1 MTPVTFFYVFVLM
14 LPECFGKCYFGKNQ
28 TPVKYKFAVGILSPS
43 TGLIPLQEFVEK
55 NIQSNDTEVID
66 CYSSI
71 SIVNINVRDNLTI
84 QENGWTNIK
93 DGLYKTLKIQ
103 ANDKAETG
111 VSVVIGPY
119 YTNLAMILE
128 QENIPYVI
136 TQDKGFDYV
145 DETRIEDHVSWS
157 NLLEVTP
164 PAEQLNQAIVD
175 LFLAWQNK
183 TAVVVLPDDPK
194 INDVCQDLI
203 RRMIAN
209 QISPISYSL
218 QMNSEEDI
226 RNQTVE
232 VLRNAQLLRQEIIL
246 ICSPRDDQHK
256 LIQNVLKEAKSFGN
270 IMENERNI
278 FIFHD
283 SSMYLEPFDEGP
295 MYRQGLFEA
304 KCQLLAYRYTEIRPG
319 SKYLTSSYEATAI
332 DTAHL
337 IQKSQKL
344 YLKKMSGIDEHVDI
358 FNRTKMIEALR
369 ESTLPN
375 GKTGS
380 VKFDSDGKRINYTF
394 HLYNHGGTSLF
405 KKIGEW
411 RPKGNTTRDRLVL
424 IPVNDTQEKDTR
436 GIFPDIVKVVFVME
450 EPFIMNKRGNVGYEG
465 FTIDLLEELSK
476 LLSFKYV
483 LYPSPNNAYGSEID
497 GQWNGMIEQVRT
509 GNATLGM
516 GAISITSEREEVVDF
531 SLGVLSTGVNM
542 LISKPKEHS
551 SIFQFM
557 RPFTLELWMG
567 ILGAT
572 VIVCIVYLMLD
583 TGNPD
588 RKFTLKEVLWFS
600 VGTLLMRGTD
610 FSPRPSSQRILTAGF
625 TFFVLITVSTY
636 TANMAAFLTKVNLDQ
651 PVETLIELAE
661 RTNIQVGTI
670 NNSATMRFLESSED
684 STYKT
689 IWKRVLESN
698 GLVTNSSQ
706 GRQRS
711 GEGNF
716 AFIYDYLINSYF
728 EKNYCKTKMSGQP
741 IRLQEHGILMKAGNP
756 AKTSINI
763 AILQL
768 KEKGFITRLRKRW
781 WEDKRQCSD
790 AAMSKS
796 VLQVEFG
803 VKHMSG
809 VLIVLLFG
817 LAFSVAFFLFKKFYV
832 LSKQQKSS
840 KKESKGKEN
849 EDKDGE
855 TKSMLGDEDTKIF
868 GNEETK
874 TVFEN
879 EETKPV
885 FGGEVPIDLER
896 YTNVYDKD

>member
-1 MTPVTFFYVFVLM
+1 MTPVTFFTVFVLM
-14 LPECFGKCYFGKNQ
+14 LPECFGICYFDNNQ
-28 TPVKYKFAVGILSPS
+28 TPVKYNFVVGILSPS
-43 TGLIPLQEFVEK
+43 TGLIPLQEFVDK

-66 CYSSI
+66 CYSST
-71 SIVNINVRDNLTI
+71 SIVNINVRNNLTI

-93 DGLYKTLKIQ
+93 DGLYKSLKIQ
-103 ANDKAETG
+103 DNDKAETG
-111 VSVVIGPY
+111 FSVVIGPY

-194 INDVCQDLI
+194 IN
-203 RRMIAN
+203 A
-209 QISPISYSL
+209 
-218 QMNSEEDI
+218 EEDI

-304 KCQLLAYRYTEIRPG
+304 KCQLLAYRNKEIRPG
-319 SKYLTSSYEATAI
+319 SKYLTSSYEATAT
-332 DTAHL
+332 DAAHL

-344 YLKKMSGIDEHVDI
+344 YLKKMSGIDEHVNK

-380 VKFDSDGKRINYTF
+380 VKFDSDGKRVDYTF

-424 IPVNDTQEKDTR
+424 IPVNDTQEKDHR
-436 GIFPDIVKVVFVME
+436 GIFPNIVKVVFVME
-450 EPFIMNKRGNVGYEG
+450 EPFIMNKPDNVGYEG

-476 LLSFKYV
+476 LLSFQYV
-483 LYPSPNNAYGSEID
+483 LYPSPNNAYGSEIN

-572 VIVCIVYLMLD
+572 VTVCIVYLMLD

-651 PVETLIELAE
+651 PVDTLKELAE

-840 KKESKGKEN
+840 KKESKGEENADKE
-849 EDKDGE
+849 GE

-868 GNEETK
+868 GDEETK
-874 TVFEN
+874 TVFKN

-885 FGGEVPIDLER
+885 FGCEVPINLER